1 MVLVEKFFCFDLY
14 TTGLLIGWL
23 GLAESIISCIFSLV
37 MLENVD
43 AMITPENFPDID
55 DIKPIQKTFVTMLS
69 AYIAF
74 NIIDLLASGLLIT
87 GTVKRNRLLLLP
99 WLINSLIS
107 LMFNATAIA
116 ITLYVSLSSKSANY
130 TAVIPFIVT
139 SVVVFGIYV
148 YAYLAIQSLY
158 QLIRRTTP
166 NSEYSSLIDG
176 RPTGYPIYTRC

>member
-1 MVLVEKFFCFDLY
+1 MHICICF
-14 TTGLLIGWL
+14 
-23 GLAESIISCIFSLV
+23 ESL
-37 MLENVD
+37 
-43 AMITPENFPDID
+43 
-55 DIKPIQKTFVTMLS
+55 Q
-69 AYIAF
+69 
-74 NIIDLLASGLLIT
+74 
-87 GTVKRNRLLLLP
+87 RNRLLLLP

-107 LMFNATAIA
+107 LMFNATAIS

-130 TAVIPFIVT
+130 TAVIPFVVT
-139 SVVVFGIYV
+139 FIVVFGKKKLFIEFCEANYLNFDLFFWRNLGIYV